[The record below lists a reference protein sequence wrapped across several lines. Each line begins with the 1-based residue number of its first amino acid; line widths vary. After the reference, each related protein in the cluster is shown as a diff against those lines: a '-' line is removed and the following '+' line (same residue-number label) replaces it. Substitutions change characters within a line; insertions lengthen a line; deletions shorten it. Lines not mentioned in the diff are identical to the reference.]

1 VKASLEEI
9 RLGEIEGRGS
19 KEGSRKEAGGEG

>member
-9 RLGEIEGRGS
+9 RLGEIEGRES
-19 KEGSRKEAGGEG
+19 KEGSRKEARGKG